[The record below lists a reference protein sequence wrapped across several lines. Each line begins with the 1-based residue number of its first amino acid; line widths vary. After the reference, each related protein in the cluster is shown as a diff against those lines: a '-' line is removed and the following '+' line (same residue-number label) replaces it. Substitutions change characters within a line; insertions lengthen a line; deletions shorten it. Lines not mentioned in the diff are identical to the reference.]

1 MEKSLYALLFHVGSK
16 TLEKKSCLKIFLISR
31 SAKGQENF
39 IGMVVMFCILIGV
52 VVTQVYTLVKSPNL
66 YLRCVHFIEDA
77 CCCFIAKKKRVRKEG
92 TKEKQRKKFSHFFK
106 LKLC

>member
-16 TLEKKSCLKIFLISR
+16 TLEKKRCLKIFLISR

-52 VVTQVYTLVKSPNL
+52 VVTQVYTFVKSPNL

-77 CCCFIAKKKRVRKEG
+77 CYWFIAKKKRVRKEG
-92 TKEKQRKKFSHFFK
+92 KKEKQRKKFSHFCK